1 MSNFIQMPVNHR
13 FYLYVDFDGTI
24 TKQDVG
30 ANIFLKYGKHPDVY
44 DIEMDIRTHKT
55 TAYEGWMKLFAAAPG
70 LTMDKILQYA
80 ETFAIDE
87 TFKDLILF
95 AQRHDYPLTILS
107 DGFDNYI
114 NLILNREQLSGCT
127 MYANTLHEMQ
137 GEVVPAFP
145 YGDEEC
151 TDCANCKRNH
161 ILESSPDDAL
171 TVYIGNGSS
180 DTCPAQFCDYIFAK
194 DDLLKYCEKN
204 RIPYTPYKTF
214 GDVLVRLEELHNK
227 KRPKKRHQ
235 AVLKRNEVYKQ
246 G

>member
-1 MSNFIQMPVNHR
+1 MSVQPILATINR
-13 FYLYVDFDGTI
+13 FYIFVDFDGTI
-24 TKQDVG
+24 TRQDVG

-44 DIEMDIRTHKT
+44 DIEMDIRTHKI
-55 TAYEGWMKLFAAAPG
+55 TAYEGWMKLFKAAPG
-70 LTMDKILQYA
+70 LTMEQITTYA
-80 ETFAIDE
+80 ETFAIDH
-87 TFKDLILF
+87 TFRDLVAF
-95 AQRHDYPLTILS
+95 AEENDYPLTILS

-114 NLILNREQLSGCT
+114 DLILKREELSGQKVF
-127 MYANTLHEMQ
+127 ANTL
-137 GEVVPAFP
+137 GICRNEVVPSFP

-161 ILESSPDDAL
+161 ILELSPDEAI

-204 RIPYTPYKTF
+204 RVPFYPYKTF
-214 GDVLVRLEELHNK
+214 GEVLVKLKELQSK
-227 KRPKKRHQ
+227 KRLKKRHQ
-235 AVLKRNEVYKQ
+235 AVLKRNEVYKL